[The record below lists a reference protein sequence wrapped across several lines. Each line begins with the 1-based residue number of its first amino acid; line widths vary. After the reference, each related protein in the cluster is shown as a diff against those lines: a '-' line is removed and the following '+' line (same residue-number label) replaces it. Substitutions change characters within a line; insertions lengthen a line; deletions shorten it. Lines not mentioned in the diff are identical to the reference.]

1 MLFVDN
7 EDEMEVMAGT
17 SFVHH
22 GSLWSGRDRCKEIM
36 SLAYLLVVNI
46 IYDM

>member
-1 MLFVDN
+1 MLFVDD
-7 EDEMEVMAGT
+7 EDVRVIMACT
-17 SFVHH
+17 SFVHQ